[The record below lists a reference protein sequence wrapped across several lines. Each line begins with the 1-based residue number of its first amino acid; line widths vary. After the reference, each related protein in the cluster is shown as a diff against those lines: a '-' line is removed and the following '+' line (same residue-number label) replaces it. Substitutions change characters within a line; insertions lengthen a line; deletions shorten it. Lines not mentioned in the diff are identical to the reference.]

1 MAGPSVR
8 KATRGSKRT
17 ANEPAPGNP
26 PHKRKP
32 PTKAGKGAPGV
43 WATSAL
49 TIHNDQQLP
58 LEELLWIK
66 SSEVCIALYCAC

>member
-1 MAGPSVR
+1 MVGPNVR
-8 KATRGSKRT
+8 KGTRGSKRT
-17 ANEPAPGNP
+17 ASEAAPGNP
-26 PHKRKP
+26 PTKKKTP
-32 PTKAGKGAPGV
+32 AKAGKGAPGV
-43 WATSAL
+43 WATSAP